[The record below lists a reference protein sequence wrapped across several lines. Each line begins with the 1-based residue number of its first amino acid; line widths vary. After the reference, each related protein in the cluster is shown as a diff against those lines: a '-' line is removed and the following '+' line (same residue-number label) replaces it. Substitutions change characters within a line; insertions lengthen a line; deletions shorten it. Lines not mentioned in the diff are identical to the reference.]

1 MTQLLQQVVK
11 AAEKLPDSEQDW
23 LASRMLEEIE
33 SEQRWDESFA
43 QNQDKLAELAN
54 RALASMKAGKSR
66 PIEELFEEAERE

>member
-33 SEQRWDESFA
+33 SEQRWDELFA
-43 QNQDKLAELAN
+43 NSRDALAKLSAAALAEH
-54 RALASMKAGKSR
+54 RAGR
-66 PIEELFEEAERE
+66 TTEFDPDREI